1 MAEEIVAESTGAGAA
16 EEPYRKLRIYN
27 GVMAVFHL
35 VQGLLMLA
43 LSNDFSLPV
52 TTNYLKADPADFS
65 GPSMPSVVGHLR
77 IGPLVAAF
85 LFMSALAHF
94 LLTLPRI
101 YEWYV
106 RNLKK
111 GANYARWVE
120 YSFSASLMIV
130 IIAML
135 SGVYDLS
142 TLILLFF
149 MNMMMILF
157 GWMMELHNQ
166 STEKTN
172 WTSFYFGCLAGII
185 PWVVIALYFFS
196 AVSRPEA
203 GVPTFVYFILP
214 ILFVFFNCF
223 AVNMVLQYRKV
234 GKWRDYLFGEKVY
247 ILLSLLA
254 KSALAWQVFGG
265 TLRGS

>member
-1 MAEEIVAESTGAGAA
+1 MAEEIVAATGGPAVS

-27 GVMAVFHL
+27 GVMGAFHL

-52 TTNYLKADPADFS
+52 TTNYLKSDPASFS
-65 GPSMPSVVGHLR
+65 QPSMPSVVGHLR
-77 IGPLVAAF
+77 IGPMVAAF

-94 LLTLPRI
+94 LLTMPRI

-111 GANYARWVE
+111 GANYARWME
-120 YSFSASLMIV
+120 YAFSASLMIV
-130 IIAML
+130 VIAML

-142 TLILLFF
+142 SLIMLFF
-149 MNMMMILF
+149 LNMMMILF

-166 STEKTN
+166 STERTN

-185 PWVVIALYFFS
+185 PWVVISLYFFS

-214 ILFVFFNCF
+214 IIFVFFNIF
-223 AVNMVLQYRKV
+223 ALNMVLQYRKV

-265 TLRGS
+265 TLRGT

>member
-1 MAEEIVAESTGAGAA
+1 MAKKNNADAGEAV
-16 EEPYRKLRIYN
+16 YRRLRLYN
-27 GVMAVFHL
+27 AVMGFFHL
-35 VQGLLMLA
+35 LQGILMLA
-43 LSNDFSLPV
+43 LSNATTLPL
-52 TTNYLKADPADFS
+52 TTNYLKADPFMEGTLPPPSTVANVRL
-65 GPSMPSVVGHLR
+65 GPM
-77 IGPLVAAF
+77 VAAF

-94 LLTLPRI
+94 LLVMPGI

-111 GANYARWVE
+111 GANYARWIE

-135 SGVYDLS
+135 SGMFDFNS
-142 TLILLFF
+142 LILIFF

-166 STEKTN
+166 TTGKTN
-172 WTSFYFGCLAGII
+172 WTAFYFGCLAGIV

-196 AVSRPEA
+196 AVASPSA
-203 GVPTFVYFILP
+203 DVPTFVYFILP
-214 ILFVFFNCF
+214 ILFVFFNIF
-223 AVNMVLQYRKV
+223 AINMVLQYKKV
-234 GKWRDYLFGEKVY
+234 GKWSDYLYGEKVY